1 MRRPGE
7 VASPRSAI
15 DTLDRCFALPLEH
28 ARAQHAAGARVI
40 GAAAHATPWELLRA
54 AGFAPIVLRP
64 TRRGGRFCGEYL
76 EPGIFSPRI
85 RALFE
90 SVLAGDLAFLSALV
104 FARTSEQDYKAYLYL
119 REVAREGHSDGF
131 PPLWFYDLLHSPS
144 AHAFEYGLARTHAL
158 IAQLESVTG
167 HAMRPDDL
175 QAAIAESNA
184 ARAAVRRLL
193 SLRQKTPRVTGTEA
207 LPLVGAFF
215 LMDRPTYA
223 ALAARAADDIEQ
235 RAPLP
240 GPRLM
245 LAGAWLDH
253 EELHALLE
261 SHGAVVVAEEG
272 GWGTRGAG
280 HDIVPD
286 ADPVTA
292 IFEKYYRDG
301 PSVRQFPPA
310 DRAWISATDPA
321 DIDGVVFYLPPD
333 DSVAGWDVPA
343 ERQRLDRL
351 GIPSLVIR
359 DDLNDPQM
367 GDRWH
372 ERIAAFVQRAARGR
386 EWR

>member
-1 MRRPGE
+1 MRR
-7 VASPRSAI
+7 
-15 DTLDRCFALPLEH
+15 LP
-28 ARAQHAAGARVI
+28 
-40 GAAAHATPWELLRA
+40 
-54 AGFAPIVLRP
+54 
-64 TRRGGRFCGEYL
+64 
-76 EPGIFSPRI
+76 
-85 RALFE
+85 
-90 SVLAGDLAFLSALV
+90 
-104 FARTSEQDYKAYLYL
+104 
-119 REVAREGHSDGF
+119 
-131 PPLWFYDLLHSPS
+131 
-144 AHAFEYGLARTHAL
+144 
-158 IAQLESVTG
+158 
-167 HAMRPDDL
+167 
-175 QAAIAESNA
+175 
-184 ARAAVRRLL
+184 
-193 SLRQKTPRVTGTEA
+193 SLRQNTPRVTGTEA

-235 RAPLP
+235 RAPFP
-240 GPRLM
+240 GPRLV
-245 LAGAWLDH
+245 LAGAWLDDS
-253 EELHALLE
+253 ELHALLE

-286 ADPVTA
+286 GDPVTA

-301 PSVRQFPPA
+301 PSVRQFP
-310 DRAWISATDPA
+310 DRPIALARARPTRA

-367 GDRWH
+367 RDRWH
-372 ERIAAFVQRAARGR
+372 ERIAAFVQMAARGR